1 MGYRWGCIDNDHSH
15 HQVVVLWL
23 EAHHDEGKQIH
34 PDKETIQKT
43 NADAIVAAITDK
55 MDDTCQ
61 ETNSQQ
67 SPCHQETSAEMGISD
82 GKLEVEEGREVR
94 NER

>member
-1 MGYRWGCIDNDHSH
+1 MGYQWGGIDNDHSH

-67 SPCHQETSAEMGISD
+67 SPCHQETCAEMVITD
-82 GKLEVEEGREVR
+82 GELEIQEWREVGDQ
-94 NER
+94 